1 MTMKYGPR
9 RRYRL
14 LMLAGAALGLMA
26 APAGAEL
33 VLSQVVLDL
42 MPAGPPRADV
52 EAFNNGEERMYVV
65 AEPASIL
72 DPGTPQERRVASND
86 PAASGLL
93 VTPQKMILEPGER
106 KLIRI
111 AAILPRSPR
120 DRIYRVTVKPVV
132 GELAVSGSALKV
144 LVGYDMLVIVRPAVL
159 TDTIT
164 ARRAGTTMT
173 LTNAGSTSV
182 ELYRGRQ
189 CDAAGADCR
198 DLPAKRLYAGADW
211 QQPIDPARPVDYLVK
226 SGTTVKPMRF

>member
-1 MTMKYGPR
+1 MTMNGRPR
-9 RRYRL
+9 RLHRL
-14 LMLAGAALGLMA
+14 LALACIAIGLAA

-33 VLSQVVLDL
+33 VLSQVVVDL
-42 MPAGPPRADV
+42 LPAGPPRSDV
-52 EAFNNGEERMYVV
+52 EAWNNGEERIYVV

-72 DPGTPQERRVASND
+72 DPGTPKERRVASND
-86 PAASGLL
+86 PAISGLL

-120 DRIYRVTVKPVV
+120 DRVYRVTVKPVV

-159 TDTIT
+159 TDGIT
-164 ARRAGTTMT
+164 ARRVGNMMT

-182 ELYRGRQ
+182 EIYQGRQ
-189 CDAAGADCR
+189 CNATGADCR
-198 DLPAKRLYAGADW
+198 ELPARRLYAGADW
-211 QQPIDPARPVDYLVK
+211 QQTIDPARPVDYLVK